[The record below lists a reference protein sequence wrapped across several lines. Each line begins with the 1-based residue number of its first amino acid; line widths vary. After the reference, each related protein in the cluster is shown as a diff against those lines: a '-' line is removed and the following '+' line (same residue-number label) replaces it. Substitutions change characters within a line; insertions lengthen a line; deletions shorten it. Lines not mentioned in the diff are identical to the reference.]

1 MENKVK
7 AYAGNLEV
15 IGEGNVHISEERPL
29 KLLIG
34 KDLEMEFNFISDS
47 STKKFN
53 TSYRTEGK
61 KWIWELTNYDNPL
74 GSGVLNPIEVGTLN
88 SRKLFVSF
96 FSWRPNTNSENRIVS
111 YIVYQENV
119 D

>member
-1 MENKVK
+1 MGDQVK

-15 IGEGNVHISEERPL
+15 IGEGNVHVSEERPL

-47 STKKFN
+47 SNKESK
-53 TSYRTEGK
+53 TSYRTEGE
-61 KWIWELTNYDNPL
+61 KWIWELTNYDNAL
-74 GSGVLNPIEVGTLN
+74 GSGVLNPIEVGTL
-88 SRKLFVSF
+88 SARKLFVSF
-96 FSWRPNTNSENRIVS
+96 FSWRPDINSASRIVS